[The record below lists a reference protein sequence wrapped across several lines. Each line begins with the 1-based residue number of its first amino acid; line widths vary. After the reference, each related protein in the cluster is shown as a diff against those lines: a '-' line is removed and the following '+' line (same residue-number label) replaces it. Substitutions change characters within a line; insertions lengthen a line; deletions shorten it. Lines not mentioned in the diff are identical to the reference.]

1 MTITTKEQAIAAI
14 RKGQAA
20 QVLPTLL
27 QWRVSDPHD
36 TSASYLY
43 AWALEEAGFQAEAA
57 GVWNTCS
64 GQAPRAEAA
73 ADPPIEAVPIK
84 YTYELAARLVAVWT
98 QDGGDDPIDQMIAHL
113 NAAPELESPEV
124 DPSLMHDLVDLD
136 DESTIVSPTFGRI
149 LVAQHKYS
157 EAAVV
162 YRRLAE
168 DFPDQRE
175 FYLAEA
181 ERLTSLA
188 QTMSGS

>member
-14 RKGQAA
+14 RKGLAA

-36 TSASYLY
+36 RSASYLY
-43 AWALEEAGFQAEAA
+43 AWALEEAGFHAEAA
-57 GVWNTCS
+57 GVWDTCR
-64 GQAPRAEAA
+64 GPEPE

-84 YTYELAARLVAVWT
+84 YTYELAANLVAVWT
-98 QDGGDDPIDQMIAHL
+98 LDGGDDPIDQMIAHL
-113 NAAPELESPEV
+113 NAAPASDSPEI

-149 LVAQHKYS
+149 LVAQHKYA

-168 DFPDQRE
+168 GSPDQRDT
-175 FYLAEA
+175 YLAEA
-181 ERLTSLA
+181 ERLTLLA
-188 QTMSGS
+188 QTMPGS